1 MFFEK
6 NENWISIYYGKF
18 QVNNF
23 YDDEFNY
30 SIFRE
35 ELKELKI
42 KNLLAENIM
51 LKDIIQEALPIIM
64 EAFSEEVYSAGWM
77 YDLDVFAPKEDPL
90 IGKMAKVLGEIP
102 FWNNGDL
109 DWRVYPSER
118 DFDDKA

>member
-1 MFFEK
+1 MSD
-6 NENWISIYYGKF
+6 NS
-18 QVNNF
+18 F

-42 KNLLAENIM
+42 KNLLAENIL
-51 LKDIIQEALPIIM
+51 LKDLIQEALPIIM
-64 EAFSEEVYSAGWM
+64 EAFSEEVYCASWM
-77 YDLDVFAPKEDPL
+77 YDLDIFAPKEDPL
-90 IGKMAKVLGEIP
+90 IGKMARVLGEIP

>member
-1 MFFEK
+1 M
-6 NENWISIYYGKF
+6 SD
-18 QVNNF
+18 NNF

>member
-1 MFFEK
+1 M
-6 NENWISIYYGKF
+6 SD
-18 QVNNF
+18 NNF

-102 FWNNGDL
+102 FWSNGDL

>member
-1 MFFEK
+1 MTVSD
-6 NENWISIYYGKF
+6 NY
-18 QVNNF
+18 F

-42 KNLLAENIM
+42 KNLLAENIL

-77 YDLDVFAPKEDPL
+77 YDLDIFAPKEDPL

>member
-1 MFFEK
+1 M
-6 NENWISIYYGKF
+6 SD
-18 QVNNF
+18 NNF

-51 LKDIIQEALPIIM
+51 LKDIIQEALPVVM

>member
-1 MFFEK
+1 M
-6 NENWISIYYGKF
+6 SD
-18 QVNNF
+18 NNF

-42 KNLLAENIM
+42 KNLLAENIL
-51 LKDIIQEALPIIM
+51 LKDLIQEALPVVM
-64 EAFSEEVYSAGWM
+64 EAFSEEVYCASWM
-77 YDLDVFAPKEDPL
+77 YDLDIFSPKEDPL

>member
-1 MFFEK
+1 MTM
-6 NENWISIYYGKF
+6 SD
-18 QVNNF
+18 NNF

-42 KNLLAENIM
+42 KNLLAENIL
-51 LKDIIQEALPIIM
+51 LKDLIQEALPVVM
-64 EAFSEEVYSAGWM
+64 EAFSEEVYCASWM
-77 YDLDVFAPKEDPL
+77 YDLDIFSPKEDPL
-90 IGKMAKVLGEIP
+90 IGKMARVLGEIP

>member
-1 MFFEK
+1 MSD
-6 NENWISIYYGKF
+6 NY
-18 QVNNF
+18 F

-35 ELKELKI
+35 EFKELKI
-42 KNLLAENIM
+42 KNLLAENIL

-77 YDLDVFAPKEDPL
+77 YDLDIFAPKEDPL

>member
-1 MFFEK
+1 MTV
-6 NENWISIYYGKF
+6 SD
-18 QVNNF
+18 NNF
-23 YDDEFNY
+23 YDVEFNY

-35 ELKELKI
+35 ELKEIKI
-42 KNLLAENIM
+42 KNLLAENIL

-77 YDLDVFAPKEDPL
+77 YDLDIFAPKEDPL

>member
-1 MFFEK
+1 MTV
-6 NENWISIYYGKF
+6 SD
-18 QVNNF
+18 NNF

-30 SIFRE
+30 AIFRE
-35 ELKELKI
+35 EVKEHKI
-42 KNLLAENIM
+42 NNLLAENRL
-51 LKDIIQEALPIIM
+51 LKDLIQEALPVVM

-77 YDLDVFAPKEDPL
+77 YDLDIFAPKEDPL

-109 DWRVYPSER
+109 DWRVYPGER

>member
-1 MFFEK
+1 MSDNYFD
-6 NENWISIYYGKF
+6 
-18 QVNNF
+18 
-23 YDDEFNY
+23 DDEFNY
-30 SIFRE
+30 TIFRE

-51 LKDIIQEALPIIM
+51 LKDIIQEVLPVVM
-64 EAFSEEVYSAGWM
+64 EAFSEEVYCASWM
-77 YDLDVFAPKEDPL
+77 YDLDIFAPKEDPL
-90 IGKMAKVLGEIP
+90 IGKMATVLGEIP

>member
-1 MFFEK
+1 M
-6 NENWISIYYGKF
+6 SD
-18 QVNNF
+18 NNF

-42 KNLLAENIM
+42 KNLLAENIL
-51 LKDIIQEALPIIM
+51 LKDLIQEALPVVM
-64 EAFSEEVYSAGWM
+64 EAFSEEVYCASWM
-77 YDLDVFAPKEDPL
+77 YDLDIFSPKEDPL
-90 IGKMAKVLGEIP
+90 IGKMARVLGEIP

>member
-1 MFFEK
+1 MSD
-6 NENWISIYYGKF
+6 NY
-18 QVNNF
+18 F

-42 KNLLAENIM
+42 KNLLAENIL

-77 YDLDVFAPKEDPL
+77 YDLDIFAPKEDPL

>member
-1 MFFEK
+1 MSD
-6 NENWISIYYGKF
+6 NY
-18 QVNNF
+18 F

-35 ELKELKI
+35 EIKELKI
-42 KNLLAENIM
+42 KNLLAENIL

-64 EAFSEEVYSAGWM
+64 EAFSEEVFCAGWM

>member
-1 MFFEK
+1 VSD
-6 NENWISIYYGKF
+6 NY
-18 QVNNF
+18 F

-42 KNLLAENIM
+42 KNLLAENIL

-77 YDLDVFAPKEDPL
+77 YDLDIFAPKEDPL

>member
-1 MFFEK
+1 V
-6 NENWISIYYGKF
+6 SD
-18 QVNNF
+18 NNF

-42 KNLLAENIM
+42 KNLLAENIL

-77 YDLDVFAPKEDPL
+77 YDLDIFAPKEDPL

>member
-1 MFFEK
+1 M
-6 NENWISIYYGKF
+6 SD
-18 QVNNF
+18 NNF

-42 KNLLAENIM
+42 KNLLAENIL

-77 YDLDVFAPKEDPL
+77 YDLDVFSPKEDPL

>member
-1 MFFEK
+1 M
-6 NENWISIYYGKF
+6 SD
-18 QVNNF
+18 NNF

-42 KNLLAENIM
+42 KNLLAENIL

-77 YDLDVFAPKEDPL
+77 YDLDIFAPKEDPL

>member
-1 MFFEK
+1 VSD
-6 NENWISIYYGKF
+6 NY
-18 QVNNF
+18 F

-35 ELKELKI
+35 EIKELKI
-42 KNLLAENIM
+42 KNLLAENIL

-77 YDLDVFAPKEDPL
+77 YDLDIFSPKEDPL

>member
-1 MFFEK
+1 M
-6 NENWISIYYGKF
+6 SD
-18 QVNNF
+18 NNF
-23 YDDEFNY
+23 YDVEFNY

-35 ELKELKI
+35 ELKEIKI
-42 KNLLAENIM
+42 KNLLAENIL

-77 YDLDVFAPKEDPL
+77 YDLDIFAPKEDPL